1 MLTLAAT
8 LLMVAA
14 SPEPN
19 TVAQA
24 LAAGDYHYARRAVG
38 ARAGVALPNEIDDAI
53 FDYHRAMM
61 LDPSSL
67 EPRLRLLRAYFFR
80 GGFCGTEGRAQVA
93 IFDDAKAVAEET
105 VHLLDEQTGRSKGR
119 VGGQQAPATAA
130 AVYLWA
136 AVSWG
141 QWTVAHAATAAW
153 QRAPGRI
160 RDLAQVAVTLDPSVE
175 QAGGHVILGRLHA
188 EAPRVPFLTMWVDR
202 RRGLEHLRTAYAL
215 SPGSP
220 QIQYFLAD
228 ALLKLDPS
236 KADEAV
242 ALLRRCAGQAPRAEY
257 PVEDEHYAWQ
267 ARDRLAALAAARRT
281 HAPRPPGDEGPARL
295 TLLLLR
301 PQPPPRQAGAE

>member
-1 MLTLAAT
+1 MLSLAAA
-8 LLMVAA
+8 LLLASA
-14 SPEPN
+14 SPES
-19 TVAQA
+19 TAAQA
-24 LAAGDYHYARRAVG
+24 LAAGDYHYARRAEG
-38 ARAGVALPNEIDDAI
+38 ARAGVALPKEIDDAI

-61 LDPSSL
+61 LDPSAL

-119 VGGQQAPATAA
+119 VGGRQAAPSEAA

-160 RDLAQVAVTLDPSVE
+160 RDLAQVAVTLDPSTE
-175 QAGGHVILGRLHA
+175 QAGGHVILGRLHC
-188 EAPRVPFLTMWVDR
+188 EAPRVPLLTMWVDR
-202 RRGLEHLRTAYAL
+202 RKGLEHLRTAYSL

-220 QIQYFLAD
+220 QIQFFLAD

-236 KADEAV
+236 RTDEAI
-242 ALLRRCAGQAPRAEY
+242 ALLKRCATQPPRPEY
-257 PVEDEHYAWQ
+257 PVEDEHYAWE
-267 ARDRLAALAAARRT
+267 ARDRLAAIAAGR
-281 HAPRPPGDEGPARL
+281 
-295 TLLLLR
+295 
-301 PQPPPRQAGAE
+301 

>member
-1 MLTLAAT
+1 MLSLAAT
-8 LLMVAA
+8 LLIVSAT
-14 SPEPN
+14 PEP
-19 TVAQA
+19 VSAAQA
-24 LAAGDYHYARRAVG
+24 LAAGDYHYARRAEG
-38 ARAGVALPNEIDDAI
+38 ARAGVALPKEIDDAI

-61 LDPSSL
+61 LEPSSL

-105 VHLLDEQTGRSKGR
+105 VHLLDEQTGRSKGH

-153 QRAPGRI
+153 QRAPSRI
-160 RDLAQVAVTLDPSVE
+160 RDLAQVAVTLDPSAE

-202 RRGLEHLRTAYAL
+202 RKGLEHLRTAYAL
-215 SPGSP
+215 SPDSP

-236 KADEAV
+236 RADEAER
-242 ALLRRCAGQAPRAEY
+242 LLTRCASQAPRPEY
-257 PVEDEHYAWQ
+257 PVEDAHYAWE
-267 ARDRLAALAAARRT
+267 ARDRLAAIAAARR
-281 HAPRPPGDEGPARL
+281 
-295 TLLLLR
+295 
-301 PQPPPRQAGAE
+301 